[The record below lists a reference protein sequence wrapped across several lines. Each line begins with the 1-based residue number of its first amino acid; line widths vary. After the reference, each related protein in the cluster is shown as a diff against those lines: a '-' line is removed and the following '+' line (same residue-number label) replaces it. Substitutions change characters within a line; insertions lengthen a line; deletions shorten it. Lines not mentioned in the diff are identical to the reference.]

1 MTVELMNRLKR
12 LTITIV
18 FLITCF
24 SQVVS
29 QENED
34 KFSEFVGANTFLGE
48 YNKQYL
54 ADLSSCVKW
63 VREYHAWSHYEK
75 QNDRYSWADTTS
87 RKDDVWARHYEFL
100 ETCRE
105 LGVQV
110 LLDVLN
116 RPDWVNDEHIP
127 NNTGDGSKSSDYIER
142 IEFVSQL
149 VARYGSTKIDTALLE
164 TEDKTSGTGY
174 VKYFE
179 DDNEP
184 NYWWKIPA
192 WSAAD
197 YAQYCIG
204 VHAGSGLQTTNEYP
218 LLGIK
223 SVDPNAMHV
232 MAGLAKIDT
241 LYISEVMKACNGQI
255 PFDILNVHM
264 YCSDH
269 KDYSFSPENEEHG
282 FETYFFE
289 YLKWK
294 NRVLPDMPVWL
305 TEFGWDTYKNEDG
318 QHSYAYATPESQ
330 ANYLL
335 RSFLI
340 LKHLGFEKAFMYM
353 AGDTDS
359 KEILQYATC
368 GLFMDKKNKLK
379 KKLSYYYLATLQR
392 ILGDLVYDK
401 ALTYRQKHGEN
412 EVFNLKFTDRSS
424 KKNVLVLWTRKIESD
439 HDSGVKTEYQ
449 IEVTKDVNNAYL
461 IKPNYLDMDGD
472 TTLVKPQGGNLGVV
486 LTETPQFLVIENDNL
501 F

>member
-1 MTVELMNRLKR
+1 MNRLKR
-12 LTITIV
+12 LTITLV
-18 FLITCF
+18 FLIAYVSQVISQEYEETF
-24 SQVVS
+24 SQ
-29 QENED
+29 
-34 KFSEFVGANTFLGE
+34 FMGANTYLGE

-54 ADLSSCVKW
+54 TDLSNCVKW
-63 VREYHAWSHYEK
+63 VREYHAWSHFEK
-75 QNDRYSWADTTS
+75 KNDRYFGADTTS
-87 RKDDVWARHYEFL
+87 RKDDVWARHYEFM
-100 ETCRE
+100 ETGRE

-127 NNTGDGSKSSDYIER
+127 KNTGDGSKSSDYIER

-149 VARYGSTKIDTALLE
+149 VAWYGSTNIDTSLLE
-164 TEDKTSGTGY
+164 TEDKISGLGY
-174 VKYFE
+174 IKYFE
-179 DDNEP
+179 DYNEP
-184 NYWWKIPA
+184 NYWWKVSA

-223 SVDPNAMHV
+223 SVDSNAMHV
-232 MAGLAKIDT
+232 MAAMAAIDT
-241 LYISEVMKACNGQI
+241 VYISEVLKACNEQI

-269 KDYSFSPENEEHG
+269 KEYSFSPENEEHG
-282 FETYFFE
+282 FEAFFRE

-294 NRVLPDMPVWL
+294 NRVLLNMPVWL

-368 GLFMDKKNKLK
+368 GLFMDKKNKRK
-379 KKLSYYYLATLQR
+379 EKLSYYYLATFQN
-392 ILGDLVYDK
+392 ILGDFVYEK
-401 ALTYRQKHGEN
+401 ALTYREKHGGN
-412 EVFNLKFTDRSS
+412 EVFNVKFTDHSS
-424 KKNVLVLWTRKIESD
+424 GKNVLVLWTRKIESV

-449 IEVTKDVNNAYL
+449 IEVQKEICNAYL
-461 IKPNYLDMDGD
+461 IKPAYIDIDGD
-472 TTLVKPQGGNLGVV
+472 TTLVNPHGSNLGVV
-486 LTETPQFLVIENDNL
+486 LTETPQFLVIENANSL
-501 F
+501 